1 MVFSFKKKTEINL
14 ATIQNGDIIEHYEC
28 SMSFCDNP
36 VCNCGTVYLSL
47 FPLEHED
54 QNNPISPYR
63 VNIDIINRK
72 LDYKD
77 EDKIPEE
84 NLKFANLLISNLED
98 ADFKFLWEA
107 YFAYKNKKTAE
118 ATID

>member
-1 MVFSFKKKTEINL
+1 M
-14 ATIQNGDIIEHYEC
+14 
-28 SMSFCDNP
+28 
-36 VCNCGTVYLSL
+36 
-47 FPLEHED
+47 EHED